1 MIIKYTSMSRVWRVM
16 LTNCLIVLKANDLQL
31 CSPTYAYYTTVVDN
45 IVNEDFC
52 QFFYIPNKH
61 FWPSALSF
69 ETTNCF
75 KTNVNSTVISKLK
88 SSISYQDL
96 EGPSPVLLL

>member
-1 MIIKYTSMSRVWRVM
+1 MIRKYTFMSRVLRVM

-31 CSPTYAYYTTVVDN
+31 CSPTYAYYSIVIDN

-61 FWPSALSF
+61 FWQSALSF
-69 ETTNCF
+69 ETTICF
-75 KTNVNSTVISKLK
+75 KTNVKSTVLN
-88 SSISYQDL
+88 
-96 EGPSPVLLL
+96 